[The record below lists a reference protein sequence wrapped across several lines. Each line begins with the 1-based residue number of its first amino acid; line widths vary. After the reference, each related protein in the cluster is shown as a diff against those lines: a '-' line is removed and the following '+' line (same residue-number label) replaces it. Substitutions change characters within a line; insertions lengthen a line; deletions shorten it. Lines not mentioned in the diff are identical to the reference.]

1 MANRKKEAGKL
12 PRKIHGRKKKWRQ
25 AKNLGNF
32 MAERKSGSRQKT
44 EENLR
49 LKKKGKQAK
58 KVKSGY

>member
-1 MANRKKEAGKL
+1 MLMLSNARL
-12 PRKIHGRKKKWRQ
+12 RQ
-25 AKNLGNF
+25 AKNRGKF